1 MVLRLQPSTTLLL
14 ATVSLGLLGCGL
26 GLSPRAEVVETAA
39 SSPKPAK
46 DDIPSAGPPRP
57 LPGINQEELDENERQ
72 AVWDIAQQSY
82 APCTNEAVS
91 LVQCVEEQR
100 SCSTCKP
107 ALEFLVEKVDSG
119 SARAN
124 ARAALKL
131 RFDPSVVVELPV
143 GNSPVMGPQNAPITI
158 VVFSDFECPACK
170 AVTPLLEELQ
180 RKFPED
186 VRLVHKYFPLS
197 KHLRARYAARAAYA
211 AQKQGRYWEMEKLI
225 FDNQGA
231 LSDQDL
237 ERYAAQVGLDIPRYR
252 TDKDSPE
259 AEQAIEEDLALGDA
273 AGLTHTP
280 FVLINGREFDPA
292 YFRYDDDL
300 APWIALEKKLV
311 GAAKK

>member
-1 MVLRLQPSTTLLL
+1 MALRLQPSNSLVA
-14 ATVSLGLLGCGL
+14 ATVSLALFGCGL
-26 GLSPRAEVVETAA
+26 GLSPRAEVVEQA
-39 SSPKPAK
+39 SSSAKPAK
-46 DDIPSAGPPRP
+46 DDIPSAGPPRA
-57 LPGINQEELDENERQ
+57 LPGIDQEKLDESERQ

-91 LVQCVEEQR
+91 LVQCIEEQR
-100 SCSTCKP
+100 SCATCKP

-124 ARAALKL
+124 ARAALKQ
-131 RFDPSVVVELPV
+131 RFDPSSVVEVPA
-143 GNSPVMGPQNAPITI
+143 GTSPALGPQTAPITI

-180 RKFPED
+180 HKFPQD

-197 KHLRARYAARAAYA
+197 KHLRARYAARAAFA
-211 AQKQGRYWEMEKLI
+211 AHKQGRYWEMEKLI
-225 FDNQGA
+225 FENQGA

-237 ERYAAQVGLDIPRYR
+237 ERYAAQAGLDLARYR

-259 AEQAIEEDLALGDA
+259 AEQAIEDDLALGDA

-300 APWIALEKKLV
+300 TPWIELEKKLV
-311 GAAKK
+311 AAKK